1 MSAKDVVITIH
12 FNDLALEP
20 EEQDGEVQNL
30 LNQLKA
36 MDEVEEVKR
45 AVDPNPPLG
54 SKPGAAFLLG
64 MLTTEVNFKNART
77 VFNFLSERLSGKTIE
92 MEVEANGKKFK
103 VKASSQMELQ
113 AALEAAQKFVAA

>member
-64 MLTTEVNFKNART
+64 MLTTEVNFKMP
-77 VFNFLSERLSGKTIE
+77 ERYSIFSLSGSL
-92 MEVEANGKKFK
+92 
-103 VKASSQMELQ
+103 VKRSRWR
-113 AALEAAQKFVAA
+113 